1 MSGTTTI
8 QAVASALTGTVSAV
22 VSTVNKLTSY
32 SINITITDGLT
43 SAGMIQITFPPTIT
57 PTLSANCATL
67 IGNNVINSP
76 TCSFNSVLNTVTLSS
91 INSSSANIGGS
102 QTLKVTVLSVKNA
115 PSISTSSSFAV
126 KTYYTGSTSSMV
138 SQGSIAG
145 IAATLDT
152 LDSSKAFVIPSSYTV
167 SDTLVTYTINFVIGN
182 AIPSGG
188 YIEITI
194 PSPIL
199 LNLANISNYCKLA
212 FNSSTFVSTQ
222 CAGNAITGGYYVNFT
237 NPISSTSLP
246 SATNISLQISSLFTN
261 PPSTAVVSTFT
272 IKTSSSDGSGIE
284 QLSSGQWLSLA
295 TPTPTLTYP
304 LRTQLN

>member
-1 MSGTTTI
+1 
-8 QAVASALTGTVSAV
+8 
-22 VSTVNKLTSY
+22 
-32 SINITITDGLT
+32 
-43 SAGMIQITFPPTIT
+43 
-57 PTLSANCATL
+57 
-67 IGNNVINSP
+67 
-76 TCSFNSVLNTVTLSS
+76 
-91 INSSSANIGGS
+91 
-102 QTLKVTVLSVKNA
+102 
-115 PSISTSSSFAV
+115 
-126 KTYYTGSTSSMV
+126 MV

-284 QLSSGQWLSLA
+284 QLSSGITVQMA
-295 TPTPTLTYP
+295 TASTFTSMVVTRNSNTNSDVSASYTIKLKQTPTLPASSKVTITFP
-304 LRTQLN
+304 S